1 MCGGTPNYK
10 LLENNLLRR
19 GRGVV
24 VATCSSRNFNF
35 FPITQARALKKL
47 RARVALHTSE
57 KSKLCARASLN
68 RQRKKLEFRCIAI
81 GISSVYVYIYV
92 YRHRASAAYTHFT
105 YTRMYINRNHQSE
118 NPIKYARLALSIF
131 LRNGGENQN

>member
-57 KSKLCARASLN
+57 KSKHRARVRHS
-68 RQRKKLEFRCIAI
+68 I
-81 GISSVYVYIYV
+81 GSGKNWNSDALLSGYRVCTYIY
-92 YRHRASAAYTHFT
+92 
-105 YTRMYINRNHQSE
+105 MYIDT
-118 NPIKYARLALSIF
+118 ARLQRIRTLHTHVCI
-131 LRNGGENQN
+131 LIEIINRKTQ